1 MTQLAFSTETW
12 YSKPSHRVMN
22 HILSNINII
31 LSLEF
36 QKLRSGV
43 AYMLLLLVSFSF
55 IAEHIPFVEGDII
68 ELVESA
74 EKEKDIK
81 DKKLIFTAQYSDGF
95 FPKIEAFKRFVRLNE
110 TDLTRIYLDV
120 STPPPRQV

>member
-1 MTQLAFSTETW
+1 
-12 YSKPSHRVMN
+12 MN